1 MEFIIVSVR
10 FSSLLF
16 ILTKQEKFWQ
26 SPSLFLEYDS
36 SPGSAW
42 VEMTGKKKK
51 KERDRSSMWAELPFF
66 FRVNI
71 LSAGCCKR
79 SLRGKSDSR
88 SSSSKLIFLL
98 PFPTLY
104 AC

>member
-16 ILTKQEKFWQ
+16 LLTKQEKFWQ
-26 SPSLFLEYDS
+26 SSSLFLEYDS

-51 KERDRSSMWAELPFF
+51 KKKE
-66 FRVNI
+66 
-71 LSAGCCKR
+71 KR
-79 SLRGKSDSR
+79 SILYVSGTAILL
-88 SSSSKLIFLL
+88 SSQHPLGRML
-98 PFPTLY
+98 
-104 AC
+104 